1 MSAKEDRQVSSQYIQ
16 SWANTIDEGYVPR
29 IMITAQRHQMGKT
42 ATMMRI
48 NEKFLEEVLGRKF
61 HIDNLGLT
69 CLEVMERRKI
79 VPEWTPLDLDE
90 PERPLGNKSNW
101 DLEAQ
106 YFVEDLMTSPFH
118 HIPVMFALPHAH
130 FLNVSVYGVL
140 TSQIVKLNKSEC
152 ETFEIQRDQLNR
164 SLDVY
169 TPKRGHFRVGMP
181 YAWDWKDYCEKRD
194 KFDTRRGKV
203 LEEKVRLLHTDTR
216 DLDKEQVYL
225 MVKADLRTYT
235 DKRKGNISP
244 GLIETKL
251 GVSYASARY
260 AAKKANS
267 LQDEILKAEADKLG
281 SED

>member
-1 MSAKEDRQVSSQYIQ
+1 MSDKFERQITSKYIQ

-29 IMITAQRHQMGKT
+29 IMITAQRHQQGKT
-42 ATMMRI
+42 ATMIRI

-61 HIDNLGLT
+61 DIDNLGLT
-69 CLEVMERRKI
+69 CLEVMERRKV
-79 VPEWTPLDLDE
+79 VPEWTPIDLDE

-169 TPKRGHFRVGMP
+169 TPKRGHFKVGMP
-181 YAWDWKDYCEKRD
+181 YAWDWKAYCEKRE
-194 KFDTRRGKV
+194 KFDTRRGKI

-225 MVKADLRTYT
+225 MVKADPKTYT
-235 DKRKGNISP
+235 DKKGNVSA

-260 AAKKANS
+260 AAKKTIN
-267 LQDEILKAEADKLG
+267 LQEEILKAEADKLG
-281 SED
+281 DSKD